1 MITGEGSLSPGKQ
14 WYVSS
19 IQNGLYVWEL
29 NYDKFN
35 TDDGSDEGVL
45 GIRKVGAQ
53 DLGVIPKSTWIWRGS
68 TWTSETSIYEG
79 CTDPSALKLSIASCC
94 R

>member
-1 MITGEGSLSPGKQ
+1 MQ

-19 IQNGLYVWEL
+19 IQNGLYVWEP

-45 GIRKVGAQ
+45 GIEKVGAQ
-53 DLGVIPKSTWIWRGS
+53 DLGAGNPATTDMERFNG
-68 TWTSETSIYEG
+68 TPETPLIYQVVQ
-79 CTDPSALKLSIASCC
+79 THLL
-94 R
+94 